1 MKKILLTS
9 ILASSVIFAASNP
22 SLQYSYE
29 VTPFAAGILSDSKI
43 GLEDDHYFNG
53 GISLSKNLDGK
64 IIDQI
69 ELGFMRSQSVEYKNG
84 GNTNLNRL
92 FLNAIKKYSISQ
104 RWGAY
109 GILGI
114 GHQDVSSEVGKNE
127 DSPFFNWGLGLRYDI
142 PFYGIALKSDVRHL
156 ISTKNSRNDVMYTFG
171 MAMPLGKKYNDVIE
185 AKIPE
190 VVEKEEIEAIVP
202 IVDGDDDNDDVLNS
216 RDLCPN
222 SLSGVVVDRNGCE
235 LDDDNDSVVNR
246 LDKCPKTS
254 EGVEVN
260 EDGCVAT
267 VQLQINFDSNSDN
280 IKDLYSQEIAQ
291 FAYLLKQN
299 TKLKATIEAH
309 TDSRGN
315 DEYNQKLSQQRANST
330 LEALKDLNIDA
341 SRLKAI
347 GYGETQP
354 VATNSTKEGRAKNRR
369 VTGLI
374 NQ

>member
-9 ILASSVIFAASNP
+9 ILASSLIFAASNP

-29 VTPFAAGILSDSKI
+29 VTPFAAGILSDSKV

-84 GNTNLNRL
+84 SNTNLNRL
-92 FLNAIKKYSISQ
+92 FINAIKKYSITQ
-104 RWGAY
+104 KWGAY

-114 GHQDVSSEVGKNE
+114 GHQDVSSELGKNE

-190 VVEKEEIEAIVP
+190 VVEEKYP
-202 IVDGDDDNDDVLNS
+202 IIPPRDTDNDGIINEKD
-216 RDLCPN
+216 DCPDTM
-222 SLSGVVVDRNGCE
+222 SGAQVDKVGCIRLVN
-235 LDDDNDSVVNR
+235 LD
-246 LDKCPKTS
+246 
-254 EGVEVN
+254 
-260 EDGCVAT
+260 
-267 VQLQINFDSNSDN
+267 INFETNSST
-280 IKDLYSQEIAQ
+280 IKDSYTSKIIE
-291 FAYLLKQN
+291 FAKVMKSN
-299 TKLKATIEAH
+299 TKLRATIEAH
-309 TDSRGN
+309 TDSVASHA
-315 DEYNQKLSQQRANST
+315 YNQKLSERRAAST
-330 LEALKDLNIDA
+330 VKALKDLDVDP
-341 SRLKAI
+341 SRLKSV
-347 GYGETQP
+347 GYGETRP
-354 VATNSTKEGRAKNRR
+354 IATNDTVEGKAQNRR
-369 VTGLI
+369 VHAVI
-374 NQ
+374 DK